1 MTVKQLARK
10 LSKLPQD
17 ATVTMPNYSLYLDGD
32 YKVTGVKLW
41 DENEVTIVT
50 DYKKMV
56 REYGE

>member
-1 MTVKQLARK
+1 
-10 LSKLPQD
+10 
-17 ATVTMPNYSLYLDGD
+17 MPNYSLYLDGD

-56 REYGE
+56 REYE

>member
-32 YKVTGVKLW
+32 YKVTDVKLW

>member
-17 ATVTMPNYSLYLDGD
+17 ATVTMLNYSLYLDGD
-32 YKVTGVKLW
+32 YKVTDVKLW
-41 DENEVTIVT
+41 DENEVTIAT

-56 REYGE
+56 REYE

>member
-1 MTVKQLARK
+1 MTVKQLVRK

-41 DENEVTIVT
+41 DENEVIIVT
-50 DYKKMV
+50 DYRKMV

>member
-17 ATVTMPNYSLYLDGD
+17 ATVTMPNYSLYSDGD
-32 YKVTGVKLW
+32 YKVTGAKLW
-41 DENEVTIVT
+41 DQNEVIIVT

-56 REYGE
+56 REYE

>member
-32 YKVTGVKLW
+32 YKVTDVKLW
-41 DENEVTIVT
+41 DENEVTIAT

-56 REYGE
+56 REYE

>member
-41 DENEVTIVT
+41 DENEVMIVT
-50 DYKKMV
+50 DHKKMV
-56 REYGE
+56 REYDE

>member
-50 DYKKMV
+50 DYKKMM

>member
-32 YKVTGVKLW
+32 YKVTDVKLW
-41 DENEVTIVT
+41 DENEVIIVT
-50 DYKKMV
+50 NHKKMV
-56 REYGE
+56 REYE

>member
-56 REYGE
+56 REYDE

>member
-1 MTVKQLARK
+1 MTVKQLVRK

-56 REYGE
+56 REYEE

>member
-32 YKVTGVKLW
+32 YKVTGVELW
-41 DENEVTIVT
+41 DENEVMIVT

-56 REYGE
+56 REYEE